1 MKKTIVT
8 VPVGGRPV
16 AVYELA
22 PYEIRDVLREREL
35 RAVAGHEIDEWD
47 EFIEVA
53 DGITIALAFHLT
65 DLTRDDMKVNTPSEM
80 AALCAAVREANPY
93 FFRVAD
99 RLRAVQDSFQK
110 ATPVAPT
117 SASNSS
123 ATSTASSDSGTP
135 THGATPT
142 SPSNPPS
149 LN

>member
-1 MKKTIVT
+1 MQTQITVPLGGRAVT
-8 VPVGGRPV
+8 VH
-16 AVYELA
+16 ELTA
-22 PYEIRDVLREREL
+22 GQIRAHLRGEEL
-35 RAVAGHEIDEWD
+35 KAVAGHEPDPWD
-47 EFIEVA
+47 RVIEVGE
-53 DGITIALAFHLT
+53 GITLALLYALS
-65 DLTRDDMKVNTPSEM
+65 DLRPGDIEQNTPTEM

-110 ATPVAPT
+110 ASPVAPT

-135 THGATPT
+135 THGNTPT